1 LAFSFGSK
9 SQPKALS
16 VLTPEG
22 SLRSQYGL
30 GGLPPY
36 NPSLGNGGLPQI
48 RVNEFVIT
56 LVERDVVNLLLRHA
70 GKAGTTAR
78 KAKSQRRLEARFKLP
93 PSCRKG

>member
-1 LAFSFGSK
+1 
-9 SQPKALS
+9 
-16 VLTPEG
+16 
-22 SLRSQYGL
+22 
-30 GGLPPY
+30 
-36 NPSLGNGGLPQI
+36 
-48 RVNEFVIT
+48 VNEFVIT